1 MFNSAVL
8 KANNLTMRD
17 YFLKVAKIT
26 LISRTCID
34 QKIEAIHTTD
44 QEFTWIRVAMWEM
57 VITVKY
63 SSAYIET
70 GRQTKM
76 HYTQYIYHHC

>member
-1 MFNSAVL
+1 ML
-8 KANNLTMRD
+8 KANNLTMHD
-17 YFLKVAKIT
+17 HHSLKVANIT

-34 QKIEAIHTTD
+34 QKIGAIHTTD
-44 QEFTWIRVAMWEM
+44 QECTWIQVAMWEM

-70 GRQTKM
+70 GRQSKM
-76 HYTQYIYHHC
+76 HCTQ